1 MQDKKENCSLRKQE
15 LFFIQLGSTVNE
27 LKESIQFNGG
37 HIPELNLEK
46 KKLQKDVYELQKQLL
61 YMETYSMRENVKFV
75 GLLEEQVDNMS
86 GGDEDHNGAQAQ
98 IEDTKGI
105 V

>member
-1 MQDKKENCSLRKQE
+1 
-15 LFFIQLGSTVNE
+15 
-27 LKESIQFNGG
+27 
-37 HIPELNLEK
+37 
-46 KKLQKDVYELQKQLL
+46 
-61 YMETYSMRENVKFV
+61 MRENVKFV